1 MDHELKKHLNRPRQ
15 LCFIKDCQLKTVTN
29 GTLQSYYIEVLLEIK
44 HDGKFYTKLAY
55 VGKEA
60 YAKCIRDI
68 RPGLNAEVI
77 GKHMRNIPFETSNTQ
92 FLSDLGIFKITDIT
106 FFQNRF
112 TGELETKE
120 DVLRM
125 EKRKK
130 QKRANKQ
137 KADKDHR

>member
-92 FLSDLGIFKITDIT
+92 FL
-106 FFQNRF
+106 
-112 TGELETKE
+112 ETKE